1 MDSTFLYIFRFS
13 DNFSLFEVGF
23 NEPGI
28 IIMKVTDTFQYSGY
42 FNDETK
48 TNEKM
53 IENAF
58 GDGEVWIDSGDM
70 LEINEEYEIF
80 FCDRLGDTYRWK
92 GENISAAEVERAVLK
107 SGEFSEAVAY
117 G

>member
-1 MDSTFLYIFRFS
+1 
-13 DNFSLFEVGF
+13 
-23 NEPGI
+23 
-28 IIMKVTDTFQYSGY
+28 MKVSDTFQYSGY
-42 FNDETK
+42 FNNEKK
-48 TNEKM
+48 TNEKI

-92 GENISAAEVERAVLK
+92 GENISAAEVERGVLE
-107 SGEFSEAVAY
+107 SGHFTEAVAY
-117 G
+117 GYGIYKCIL